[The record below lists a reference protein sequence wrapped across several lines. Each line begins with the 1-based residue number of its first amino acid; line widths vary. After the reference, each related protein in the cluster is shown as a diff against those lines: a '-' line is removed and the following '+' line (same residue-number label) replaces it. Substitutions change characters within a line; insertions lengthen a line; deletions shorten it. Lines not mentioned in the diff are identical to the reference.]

1 MIEIPA
7 ERMASSM
14 GAEILSR
21 GAGEF
26 PTLAAIDSRQITG
39 GELFF
44 GLIGE
49 HDDGGRFAA
58 KALEDG
64 AWGVVAGPGW
74 RDELEGADGWVF
86 IADDPLFSLQMLAR
100 AWRRELRATV
110 IGITGSVGKTSVKD
124 ITRSLVPGKV
134 HASQENFNT
143 EIGLPLT
150 VLAAEPGT
158 ETLVLEMAMRGA
170 GQIHELTEI
179 AEPDIGVITNVG
191 PVHVELLGS
200 IEAVAAAKAELIRGI
215 VPGGTLVVPVDAGHL
230 EPHLG
235 ELPGLVRF
243 GPGGDI
249 SAEEVRVENGQ
260 STVTVQTGAGSEE
273 FVFPFTEDHNV
284 TNALAAIAA
293 GLARGAAL
301 NELSVRAGGISFSA
315 LRGEHIEL
323 DPDVLLINDCYNA
336 NPLSMRA
343 ALKYLGGLDRK
354 RKIAV
359 LGLMAELGPDQDH
372 FHVEI
377 GEFARESG
385 TDLVIGVGPVAEG
398 YGPDR
403 LVETPEAA
411 ADLLR
416 ELLEPGDAVLIKGSR
431 SAGLEAVTE
440 SLVDLAGGPVTGDEG
455 TGKDTVA

>member
-1 MIEIPA
+1 MIEMSA
-7 ERMASSM
+7 ERMASAM
-14 GAEILSR
+14 GAEIVSR
-21 GAGEF
+21 GPGEF
-26 PTLAAIDSRQITG
+26 PRLAAIDSREIRG

-44 GLIGE
+44 GLIGGK
-49 HDDGGRFAA
+49 DDGGRFAA

-74 RDELEGADGWVF
+74 RDELAEAEGWVF

-100 AWRRELRATV
+100 AWRRDLGATV

-124 ITRSLVPGKV
+124 ITRSLVPGRV

-150 VLAAEPGT
+150 ILAAEAGT

-170 GQIHELTEI
+170 GQIRELTEI

-215 VPGGTLVVPVDAGHL
+215 VPGGTLVVPVDAGYL

-249 SAEEVRVENGQ
+249 AADEVVIGEGEAN
-260 STVTVQTGAGSEE
+260 VTVHTGAGTEV
-273 FVFPFTEDHNV
+273 FIFPFTEDHNV
-284 TNALAAIAA
+284 TNALAAIGA

-301 NELSVRAGGISFSA
+301 NELSVRAGQISFSA

-323 DPDVLLINDCYNA
+323 EPEVLLINDCYNA

-359 LGLMAELGPDQDH
+359 LGLMAELGPEQDQ
-372 FHVEI
+372 FHVEV
-377 GEFARESG
+377 GEFARETG
-385 TDLVIGVGPVAEG
+385 VDLLIGVGPVAEG

-403 LVETPEAA
+403 LVDSPEAA

-416 ELLEPGDAVLIKGSR
+416 SMLEPGDAVLIKGSR
-431 SAGLEAVTE
+431 SAGLEGVAE
-440 SLVDLAGGPVTGDEG
+440 SLVDLGPDGADDGEP
-455 TGKDTVA
+455 GKDTVA